1 MTSAVLDEVEAF
13 DRIDVGNAL
22 RVPECVGGAERERG
36 GNGAVAQRPA
46 VANPDDRRG
55 HCRHQAERDD
65 AGDDRDELPGE
76 RGANEVAEIANERGR
91 EDDRE
96 RGADGDQEAQ
106 S

>member
-1 MTSAVLDEVEAF
+1 MEAF

-46 VANPDDRRG
+46 VANPEDRR
-55 HCRHQAERDD
+55 RHGRRQAERDD
-65 AGDDRDELPGE
+65 AGDNCDELSGE
-76 RGANEVAEIANERGR
+76 GGANEVAEVANEGGR
-91 EDDRE
+91 KNDRE
-96 RGADGDQEAQ
+96 RDADGDQEAR